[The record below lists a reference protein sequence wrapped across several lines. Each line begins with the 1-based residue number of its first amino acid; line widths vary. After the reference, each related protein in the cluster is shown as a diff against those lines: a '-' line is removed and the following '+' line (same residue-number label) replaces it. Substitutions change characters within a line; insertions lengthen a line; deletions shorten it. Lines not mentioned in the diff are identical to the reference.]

1 MRVAAVLGFLA
12 VTGTAASAAGLDVAS
27 LPDSCKSLLAVL
39 QNDKPR
45 YKELGGVMAKAQK
58 AKDMANFCAAA
69 KQTVALIASESE
81 QVDPCL
87 GELAVD
93 KSATPATVG
102 QFTEVKNTYRKMLAA
117 AKEPKN
123 DHMKCGLAD

>member
-1 MRVAAVLGFLA
+1 MRVAAVLGLLA
-12 VTGTAASAAGLDVAS
+12 LGGTAVAAPLDVS
-27 LPDSCKSLLAVL
+27 KLPDSCKTLLAVM

-45 YKELGGVMAKAQK
+45 YKELGGVMARARK

-93 KSATPATVG
+93 KTAAPATVG
-102 QFTEVKNTYRKMLAA
+102 QFTDVKNAYRKMLAA
-117 AKEPKN
+117 AKEPAN
-123 DHMKCGLAD
+123 DHMHCGLAD